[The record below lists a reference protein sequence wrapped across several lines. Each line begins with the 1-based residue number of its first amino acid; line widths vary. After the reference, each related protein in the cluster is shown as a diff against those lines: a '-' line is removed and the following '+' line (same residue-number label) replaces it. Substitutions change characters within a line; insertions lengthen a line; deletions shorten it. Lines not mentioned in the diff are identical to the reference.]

1 MGLAASQARLL
12 SITSRMADNEL
23 RSQLINNAKMRLT
36 AESSQVSEEYV
47 DALNKTQ
54 LMMKN
59 YNTAGESQY
68 QNLTFNSLT
77 AYSAYNNQYGLRD
90 KSGQLLVA
98 ETDAAKF
105 EEAFK
110 MAEQDESII
119 EGDTEGL
126 NAKALEEFLK
136 SYGLEKSTTY
146 FENQDVFSIDPNIQA
161 IYEGDMVYNT
171 DGSRVSGI
179 HYGYELSKTSVEYGI
194 YLELLDDYQTK
205 SDAYTNATIKEMQQT
220 VYDTVGNG
228 DTYKNWYSKMSKLDA
243 DLTYDTNGET
253 ITAPADAVA
262 QAQAL
267 VAAMQDIY
275 NALKGHL
282 KTTTQTTTAPDGSTT
297 ESQIPGTFA
306 NTMEEYLSMP
316 NIGDIRYELVDTDK
330 AYNRNPPGTPMHTDP
345 TTGDPCKWVV
355 YDETVLDSLPEEQ
368 LDENGLPL
376 KTEPETAYGD
386 GTYQEVI
393 KSTVTESQYVENTIY
408 MWEYFQTNIM
418 NALKRED
425 FSSGAEAQAA
435 KAEYYEAAKQLSMF
449 IFGQDVG
456 AEYYDNLD
464 DMEWCMGQQVW
475 NDDIDGEGN
484 GGWGQIFPTTALDPS
499 EGGIVAENTI
509 TVPYEVTTTDPVT
522 GQTTTTTVNETYQPN
537 FQAVIDIYL
546 CEKMMEEYGVPN
558 YTWIDV
564 NNPNENA
571 DAKAEWYTNLF
582 ERMMEGGYKAI
593 ENGLASSSE
602 WLQFALESSLISM
615 EQVNDEGDWV
625 STMYTNCVDITES
638 SIDIDITR
646 AEAEYTKAMNKIEAK
661 DKRYDLE
668 LKNIDTEHQSLQT
681 EYDSIKSV
689 IDKNV
694 ERNFKYF
701 TA

>member
-36 AESSQVSEEYV
+36 SESSQVSEEYV

-90 KSGQLLVA
+90 KSGQLLVS

-105 EEAFK
+105 EEAFRS
-110 MAEQDESII
+110 AEQDESIL

-146 FENQDVFSIDPNIQA
+146 FENQDVFKIDPKIQA
-161 IYEGDMVYNT
+161 MYEGDMIFNT
-171 DGSRVSGI
+171 DGTRVSGI
-179 HYGYELSKTSVEYGI
+179 HYGYELSKTSTEYGI
-194 YLELLDDYQTK
+194 YLELLDEYEKK
-205 SDAYTNATIKEMQQT
+205 SDAYTSATIKEMQDT
-220 VYDTVGNG
+220 VYNTTGNG
-228 DTYKNWYSKMSKLDA
+228 DTFKNWYDKMAQLDA
-243 DLTYDTNGET
+243 NLTYTEDGEN
-253 ITAPADAVA
+253 IASPADAAA
-262 QAQAL
+262 QAQQL
-267 VAAMQDIY
+267 KAAMQEIY
-275 NALKGHL
+275 NTLKGHL
-282 KTTTQTTTAPDGSTT
+282 KTTEGGGQ
-297 ESQIPGTFA
+297 GTFA
-306 NTMEEYLSMP
+306 EAMEEYLSMP
-316 NIGDIRYELVDTDK
+316 NIGDTQYEEIGV
-330 AYNRNPPGTPMHTDP
+330 AQNRVPMGTIDAVN
-345 TTGDPCKWVV
+345 KQVI
-355 YDETVLDSLPEEQ
+355 YDETILDSLDPDT
-368 LDENGLPL
+368 LDDNGLPPL
-376 KTEPETAYGD
+376 NDTLPGNYLD
-386 GTYQEVI
+386 GSYTEVI
-393 KSTVTESQYVENTIY
+393 KSTVTEPEYVENVIY
-408 MWEYFQTNIM
+408 MWQYFQSNIM
-418 NALKRED
+418 NSLKRED
-425 FSSGAEAQAA
+425 FSTGTEAQNA
-435 KAEYYEAAKQLSMF
+435 KAEYYEAAKNLSLF

-456 AEYYDNLD
+456 EEYYDNLN
-464 DMEWCMGQQVW
+464 DMEWCAGKQVW
-475 NDDIDGEGN
+475 DEENQM
-484 GGWGQIFPTTALDPS
+484 WGTIFPTTALDPS
-499 EGGIVAENTI
+499 EGGIVVTDQSLWI
-509 TVPYEVTTTDPVT
+509 DVPYKVTTTDPVT
-522 GQTTTTTVNETYQPN
+522 GETTTTTVSQKYQPN
-537 FQAVIDIYL
+537 FQAVLDVYL
-546 CEKMMEEYGVPN
+546 CDKMMEEYGVPN

-571 DAKAEWYTNLF
+571 DAKAQWYTNLF

-602 WLQFALESSLISM
+602 WLQFALESSLVSL
-615 EQVNDEGDWV
+615 EQVNDDNNWI
-625 STMYTNCVDITES
+625 STMYTNCTDITES

-646 AEAEYTKAMNKIEAK
+646 AEAEYTQAMNKIEAK

-668 LKNIDTEHQSLQT
+668 LKNIDTEHQSLET
-681 EYDSIKSV
+681 EYESIKSV